1 MQEKTVVVRNRQNF
15 KLNLIFGLG
24 EKVVQM
30 LVVLFQPIEF
40 VVEIKITDG
49 GAGKASKTLFF
60 FPGHAS
66 IIAFLL
72 AWKTH
77 SQLRIILLFI
87 L

>member
-1 MQEKTVVVRNRQNF
+1 LQEKTVVVRNRQNF

-60 FPGHAS
+60 FQATPALSHF
-66 IIAFLL
+66 FLHGRH
-72 AWKTH
+72 TH
-77 SQLRIILLFI
+77 NSA
-87 L
+87 